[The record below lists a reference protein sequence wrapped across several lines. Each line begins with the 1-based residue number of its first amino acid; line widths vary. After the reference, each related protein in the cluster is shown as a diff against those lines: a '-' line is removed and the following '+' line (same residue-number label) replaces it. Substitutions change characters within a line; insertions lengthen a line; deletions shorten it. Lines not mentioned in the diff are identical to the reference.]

1 MTYLQTRKAVKNLI
15 MKVGVDGVYNY
26 HINELV
32 SQGYN
37 CHDIHN
43 ALNYF
48 KYSPQAK
55 KYRN

>member
-1 MTYLQTRKAVKNLI
+1 MTYLQTRQAVKKLI
-15 MKVGVDGVYNY
+15 MEVGVDGVYNY
-26 HINELV
+26 HINELTA
-32 SQGYN
+32 QGY
-37 CHDIHN
+37 DSRDVHN